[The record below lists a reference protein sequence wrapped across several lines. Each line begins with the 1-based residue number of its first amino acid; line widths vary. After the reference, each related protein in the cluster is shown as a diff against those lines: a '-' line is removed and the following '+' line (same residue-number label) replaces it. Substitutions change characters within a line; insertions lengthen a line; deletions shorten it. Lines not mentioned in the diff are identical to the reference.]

1 MKGGDTLIR
10 DNIKRIC
17 KSKGQ
22 TITSVEHDAGI
33 SRGYIYNM
41 VNPSYATLKRIAD
54 AMDVDVCDLI
64 ADQEKQE

>member
-1 MKGGDTLIR
+1 MIR

-22 TITSVEHDAGI
+22 TITSVEQDAGI

-41 VNPSYATLKRIAD
+41 VNPSYETLKRIAD

>member
-1 MKGGDTLIR
+1 MIR

-54 AMDVDVCDLI
+54 AMEVDVCDLI
-64 ADQEKQE
+64 AEEDK